1 MFPKEKVKIFLDG
14 SNFYYYCKDIGIPAY
29 PNFDFEKLI
38 NILAN
43 SRLIKE
49 KSYYVGVVRGKPSD
63 SKSMKMMAKQMSLFS
78 YLKKNEWKINKGYLL
93 KTKGKHHEKGV
104 DVKLAL
110 DLALG
115 AVDDLYDVAI
125 LISSDTDI
133 LPAVEEAKLR
143 GKKVE
148 YIGFSDNPSKAML
161 NKCDRSMLLGKK
173 ILKSCVI

>member
-1 MFPKEKVKIFLDG
+1 MSPKERVKIFLDG

-29 PNFDFEKLI
+29 PKFDLEKLI
-38 NILAN
+38 DILVEN
-43 SRLIKE
+43 RLLQGKA
-49 KSYYVGVVRGKPSD
+49 YYIGAVRGKPSD
-63 SKSMKMMAKQMSLFS
+63 SKSMKMMAKQMSFFS

-93 KTKGKHHEKGV
+93 KTGGKHHEKGV

-115 AVDDLYDVAI
+115 AVDDLYDIAI

-133 LPAVEEAKLR
+133 LPAVEEAKSR

-148 YIGFSDNPSKAML
+148 YVGFSDNPSKAML
-161 NKCDRSMLLGKK
+161 NKCNSSFLLGKK
-173 ILKSCVI
+173 ILKGCLI